1 MVVSLEFIDIEEI
14 RHHHLARIVFH
25 QKLVCVLLY
34 LVSQCLYNMMM
45 FYQIKII
52 QLFLA
57 PEQLQWQA
65 QEMGVLVCFNLATY
79 LETDGC
85 SGQMVPD
92 TSLFKP
98 SLLNTD
104 NWVQSMIDFGAVY
117 AVLVAKVKLSLFCE
131 YSYFS

>member
-1 MVVSLEFIDIEEI
+1 
-14 RHHHLARIVFH
+14 
-25 QKLVCVLLY
+25 
-34 LVSQCLYNMMM
+34 MM

-92 TSLFKP
+92 ASLFKP
-98 SLLNTD
+98 YLLNTD